1 MPLKLLKRFSNKCET
16 FELNNLNLKIE
27 KMKKLNEQEI
37 QEKMTEMNPAWMIE
51 SKFLHREFLFKD
63 FVEAFSFMTAVAL
76 VAEKSAHHPNWKNV
90 YNKVTIDLNTHDA
103 DGITAKDF
111 DLAKAID
118 KIVLKYL

>member
-16 FELNNLNLKIE
+16 LELNNLNLKIE
-27 KMKKLNEQEI
+27 KMEKLNEQEI
-37 QEKMTEMNPAWMIE
+37 KDRMKEMDAAWLAKG
-51 SKFLHREFLFKD
+51 KFLHRELLFKD